1 MTSLS
6 LHCISSRHQRESMM
20 ELKIYYPNFVIICVN
35 CVQSARSRCG
45 WRITLTPQ
53 TLHECIFEF
62 SAASVLIKVVH
73 WWWHF
78 DEWVVYRFSY
88 ISHTIHENRIDTG
101 CVCARVGWNNSAKEH
116 HRKKTIPRARW
127 WDNSSNHTINSIC
140 LGYTFFCFD
149 TQYILAATSP
159 STSRTRNKLLAT
171 QTLHYRVV
179 WARFSYN
186 ATQDSKSKSIVTL
199 TLFEHS

>member
-20 ELKIYYPNFVIICVN
+20 ELEIYYPDFVIICVN

-116 HRKKTIPRARW
+116 QRKKTIPRARW
-127 WDNSSNHTINSIC
+127 WANSSNRTITSIC
-140 LGYTFFCFD
+140 LGYTFFLFRYTIHSRRDITKYVTYTKQAPCD
-149 TQYILAATSP
+149 TDT
-159 STSRTRNKLLAT
+159 
-171 QTLHYRVV
+171 TLPCRVGPV
-179 WARFSYN
+179 L
-186 ATQDSKSKSIVTL
+186 V
-199 TLFEHS
+199 